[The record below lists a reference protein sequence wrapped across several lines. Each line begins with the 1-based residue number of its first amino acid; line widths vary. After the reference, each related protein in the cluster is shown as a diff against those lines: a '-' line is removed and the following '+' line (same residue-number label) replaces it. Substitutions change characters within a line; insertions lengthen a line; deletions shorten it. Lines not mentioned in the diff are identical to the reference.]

1 MNELIKVNYNDERQT
16 TSARSLWEFLDRPY
30 EQFNKWFDAYK
41 DYGFTE
47 NQDYQA
53 LSIKILTVQGNSVD
67 AKDYEVSI
75 DMAKELAMLQKTE
88 KGKQARQY
96 FLELERQW
104 NSPEALFA
112 RALKMAD
119 RKINSLET
127 EKIELKTIIQKQ
139 SPKVLF
145 ANSVMASSTSILVA
159 DLAKIIAKNGV
170 DIGELRLWQWLRNNG
185 YAIKEK
191 GRSYNMPTQ
200 KSTDLKVMTVKEGTN
215 IDAAGESHIHTTT
228 LVTGKGQ
235 VYFVNKFLAAKKS
248 AVLAEVVQ

>member
-1 MNELIKVNYNDERQT
+1 MNELIKINYNDDGQT
-16 TSARSLWEFLDRPY
+16 VSARELHEKLGISKRFSAWWEDQAERLGMSVISYRTSGY
-30 EQFNKWFDAYK
+30 TNAN
-41 DYGFTE
+41 
-47 NQDYQA
+47 NQ
-53 LSIKILTVQGNSVD
+53 TFE
-67 AKDYEVSI
+67 DYEVPI
-75 DMAKELAMLQKTE
+75 DIAKHLCMMSGGE
-88 KGKQARQY
+88 KAFMFRDY
-96 FLELERQW
+96 FIQIERQW

-191 GRSYNMPTQ
+191 GRSFNMPTQ
-200 KSTDLKVMTVKEGTN
+200 KSMDLKVMELKEGTH

-235 VYFVNKFLAAKKS
+235 VYFANKFLKP
-248 AVLAEVVQ
+248 VEIMQ

>member
-16 TSARSLWEFLDRPY
+16 TSARSLWEFLGKPWG
-30 EQFNKWFDAYK
+30 EFLKWFNQFK

-47 NQDYQA
+47 CTDYRVIECLSENPQGGRPSQDYEI
-53 LSIKILTVQGNSVD
+53 SIN
-67 AKDYEVSI
+67 
-75 DMAKELAMLQKTE
+75 MAKELAMLQKTE

-127 EKIELKTIIQKQ
+127 EKIELKGIIQKQ

-159 DLAKIIAKNGV
+159 DLAKILKKNGV
-170 DIGELRLWQWLRNNG
+170 DIGELRLWQWLRENG
-185 YAIKEK
+185 YVIKEK
-191 GRSYNMPTQ
+191 GRSFNMPTQ
-200 KSTDLKVMTVKEGTN
+200 KSMDLKVMELKEGTH

-235 VYFVNKFLAAKKS
+235 VYFANKFLKP
-248 AVLAEVVQ
+248 AEVMQ

>member
-1 MNELIKVNYNDERQT
+1 MMNELIKINYNDERQT
-16 TSARSLWEFLDRPY
+16 TSARSLWEFLGQPY
-30 EQFNKWFDAYK
+30 GRFNEWFDQFK
-41 DYGFTE
+41 GYGFVE
-47 NQDYQA
+47 
-53 LSIKILTVQGNSVD
+53 SVD
-67 AKDYEVSI
+67 FRSLAEITVKPQGGRPSADYEI
-75 DMAKELAMLQKTE
+75 TLDMAKELAMIQRTE

-96 FLELERQW
+96 FLEIERQW

-119 RKINSLET
+119 RKINSLEA
-127 EKIELKTIIQKQ
+127 ERGELKTIIQKQ

-159 DLAKIIAKNGV
+159 DLAKILSKNGV

-191 GRSYNMPTQ
+191 GRSFNMPTQ
-200 KSTDLKVMTVKEGTN
+200 KSMDLKVMELKEGTH

-235 VYFVNKFLAAKKS
+235 VYFANKFLKP
-248 AVLAEVVQ
+248 AEVMQ